1 MKASSV
7 FNVVKITQLYD
18 PVQDRLRFNLESN
31 NGLSISIWI
40 TQRLLNTAVFQLTK
54 LINVSLSEKVGELTS
69 NASQAFQQSIAQANI
84 KKQPPVQSV
93 DIIEMGLIT
102 AINIARKKEKQTYEI
117 IFSWDA
123 TGKAR
128 MVMNEFQLRQ
138 WLAVIYSAVKRAEWP
153 LGSWPE
159 WIKLQ

>member
-1 MKASSV
+1 MKNPPI

-31 NGLSISIWI
+31 NGLSITIWM
-40 TQRLLNTAVFQLTK
+40 TQRLLNTVVLQLTK
-54 LINVSLSEKVGELTS
+54 LIDVSLTEKVGGATT
-69 NASQAFQQSIAQANI
+69 NASQAFQQSIAQSSL
-84 KKQPPVQSV
+84 KKQPPVQAV

-102 AINIARKKEKQTYEI
+102 AINIARKKEKNTYEI

-128 MVMNEFQLRQ
+128 MVMDEFQLRQ

-153 LGSWPE
+153 LSSWPE
-159 WIKLQ
+159 WIKL